1 MNISIIRDVKPPSRA
16 TDKSAGIDFY
26 VPNNYIP
33 EDIHPGEFVLIP
45 SGVRTRMPENSM
57 LMAANKS
64 GVCTNTGLIV
74 GAQVIDEDYT
84 GEIHLHLMNVGDTI
98 TSVAPGEKVVQFIIV
113 PVSYESINVVPNTQ
127 LFAGAT
133 KRGEGNFGSTDD

>member
-26 VPNNYIP
+26 IPDGYIP
-33 EDIHPGEFVLIP
+33 IDILPGESVLIP
-45 SGVRTRMPENSM
+45 SGVRARVPHGMM

-84 GEIHLHLMNVGDTI
+84 GEIHLHLINVGDTT

-113 PVSYESINVVPNTQ
+113 PVSYENINVIPNPQ
-127 LFAGAT
+127 LFAGPT
-133 KRGEGNFGSTDD
+133 ERGEGNFGSTDD

>member
-26 VPNNYIP
+26 VPNGYMP
-33 EDIHPGEFVLIP
+33 TDILPGESVLIP
-45 SGVRTRMPENSM
+45 SGVRTRIPHGMM

-84 GEIHLHLMNVGDTI
+84 GEIHLHLINVGDTI
-98 TSVAPGEKVVQFIIV
+98 TSVAPGEKVVQFILV
-113 PVSYESINVVPNTQ
+113 PVSYENMCVVDNKF
-127 LFAGAT
+127 LFAGDT
-133 KRGEGNFGSTDD
+133 ERGGGNFGSTDV